1 MTCLKNELAEKSVL
15 DEYLPKMMTGNE
27 LEEAINNIMKNI
39 NATSMKDMGNVMKE
53 LSLKYPN
60 QYDGK
65 TASSLIKT
73 ILSK

>member
-1 MTCLKNELAEKSVL
+1 
-15 DEYLPKMMTGNE
+15 MMTGNE